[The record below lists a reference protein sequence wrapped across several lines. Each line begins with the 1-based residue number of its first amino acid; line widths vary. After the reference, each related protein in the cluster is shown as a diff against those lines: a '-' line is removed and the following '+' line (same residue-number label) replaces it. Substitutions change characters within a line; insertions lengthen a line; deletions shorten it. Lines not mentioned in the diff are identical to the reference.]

1 MRGRLGDSDEWRLTL
16 ARARSRHNICIWS
29 GDDFSSVVP
38 PPPHQGHICSQR
50 EPVISA
56 HSLTEM
62 MMANK
67 KGNLPPACSYSY
79 ATLRRDHDG
88 ILMDVTL

>member
-1 MRGRLGDSDEWRLTL
+1 MIFHPL
-16 ARARSRHNICIWS
+16 C
-29 GDDFSSVVP
+29 P
-38 PPPHQGHICSQR
+38 PHPHQGHICSQR

-67 KGNLPPACSYSY
+67 KENLPPACSYSY
-79 ATLRRDHDG
+79 ATLRCGHDG